1 MVSFCLYSFGW
12 LVSGRS
18 PTYRVLWCNTIH
30 YFRNA
35 GKFTCSHK
43 AVNAGPLTHI
53 HSTQTHTFQ
62 CVGMQKKTENC
73 ICSSSHMHTQGLS
86 RLCQKQEDT
95 NNTDQKQEHRTLIKH
110 TSAMWV
116 HTTCASGRQS
126 NNCGRKTQKQTVPPP
141 SSSPADRGQSFAD
154 CLALLF
160 GTVCVSMSAF
170 VRMHTSCHSWSL
182 ATPPTARPTAGCHW
196 RVPAHSLTVWPECRG
211 EAKTGPRA
219 ESASVNCHF
228 LLSAYSLSCL
238 FDPSTVYLCA
248 YSPQKNP
255 IFSTHLVLLLCSEQ
269 TNKTAG

>member
-1 MVSFCLYSFGW
+1 MQQLTRAHTRFKSFVS
-12 LVSGRS
+12 
-18 PTYRVLWCNTIH
+18 
-30 YFRNA
+30 
-35 GKFTCSHK
+35 
-43 AVNAGPLTHI
+43 
-53 HSTQTHTFQ
+53 
-62 CVGMQKKTENC
+62 
-73 ICSSSHMHTQGLS
+73 
-86 RLCQKQEDT
+86 KQEDT
-95 NNTDQKQEHRTLIKH
+95 NNTDQEQEHRALVKH
-110 TSAMWV
+110 TSAMWAHV
-116 HTTCASGRQS
+116 ARASGHRS
-126 NNCGRKTQKQTVPPP
+126 DNCGHKTQKQTAPPP

-211 EAKTGPRA
+211 GGGTKTGPRA

-238 FDPSTVYLCA
+238 FDPSRVYLCA

-255 IFSTHLVLLLCSEQ
+255 VFPTHLFFYRFVASKPTGQLDKKVFKSQFWAKSNAHITVNLWKVSGASMFRKTDIMIFFLCW
-269 TNKTAG
+269 AF